1 MNYQTQEFRLHHEDT
16 LIELAIYLARYE
28 GLETLYEVRKL
39 VRDYMLDLENQAEL
53 IHDSFLQGLIY
64 DGLQEV
70 DVTLIE
76 DNICDVLEIS
86 LDTY

>member
-1 MNYQTQEFRLHHEDT
+1 MNYQTQEFRLHHEDV
-16 LIELAIYLARYE
+16 LLEQARYE
-28 GLETLYEVRKL
+28 GLKTLYEVREL
-39 VRDYMLDLENQAEL
+39 LSNYMQELEDQAEL

-70 DVTLIE
+70 DVTIIE
-76 DNICDVLEIS
+76 DDICDMLDIS

>member
-1 MNYQTQEFRLHHEDT
+1 MNYQTQEFRLQHEDT
-16 LIELAIYLARYE
+16 LIELARYK

-39 VRDYMLDLENQAEL
+39 LRDYMLDLEDQAEL
-53 IHDSFLQGLIY
+53 VHDSFLQNLIY

-70 DVTLIE
+70 DVTIIE
-76 DNICDVLEIS
+76 DSICDMLEIS